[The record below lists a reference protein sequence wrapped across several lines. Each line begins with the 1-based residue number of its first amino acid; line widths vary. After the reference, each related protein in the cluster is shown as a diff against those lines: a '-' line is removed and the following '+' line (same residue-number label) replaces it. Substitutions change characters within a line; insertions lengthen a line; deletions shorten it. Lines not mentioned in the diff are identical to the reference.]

1 MQELI
6 NKLINKNNLTKVEA
20 GELLAGI
27 MNGELSPVRTAMVL
41 TALRMKGETVEEIAG
56 FIEVLRSNMVRI
68 KVFGGVDVC
77 GTGGDGRGT
86 FNISTAV
93 AFVLASAGVRVVKH
107 GNRAASS
114 LCGSADVLEAMGMR
128 IDLSPEQA
136 KRVLEKTGMVFLFAP
151 LYHPAYKP
159 VAVVRKELKIPT
171 VFNFLGPFI
180 NPASVKRQL
189 IGVSNR
195 EMASRLADVATEL
208 EYNHLILV
216 SSQDGLDEVSIFEP
230 TTIFEVWGRT
240 LRKYK
245 FYPRKY
251 GMGGDFERIA
261 GGDALMNAQIL
272 RDIFAGKKGEQRN
285 MVVVNSAFG
294 FLVADKVKSVEEG
307 ISIAE
312 EMIDSG
318 RAERKMK
325 EVVEETQRI
334 LNLKDPA
341 VAKAMAGRQIS
352 KPQLKSQNLKVKIT
366 GQK

>member
-1 MQELI
+1 MQEII
-6 NKLINKNNLTKVEA
+6 NKLINKEHLTKVEA
-20 GELLAGI
+20 GDLLGGI

-56 FIEVLRSNMVRI
+56 FIEVLRSNMVKI

-77 GTGGDGRGT
+77 GTGGDSLGT

-93 AFVLASAGVRVVKH
+93 SFVLASAGVRVVKH

-114 LCGSADVLEAMGMR
+114 LCGCADVLEEMGMK

-136 KRVLEKTGMVFLFAP
+136 EKVFKKTGMVFLFAP

-159 VAVVRKELKIPT
+159 VAIVRKELKIPT

-195 EMASRLADVATEL
+195 EMAAKLAEVAEKFNYT
-208 EYNHLILV
+208 HLIIV
-216 SSQDGLDEVSIFEP
+216 SSQDGLDEVSIFAP
-230 TTIFEVWGRT
+230 TTIFEVRGRT
-240 LRKYK
+240 TRKYK
-245 FYPRKY
+245 FNPKKY
-251 GMGGDFERIA
+251 GMGGKFEQIV
-261 GGDALMNAQIL
+261 GGDASVNARILM
-272 RDIFAGKKGEQRN
+272 DIFAGKRGERRDI
-285 MVVVNSAFG
+285 VVLNSAFG

-318 RAERKMK
+318 RVARKVE
-325 EVVEETQRI
+325 EVVEETNKYQKSNI
-334 LNLKDPA
+334 PPSLKLWR
-341 VAKAMAGRQIS
+341 AGKDQS
-352 KPQLKSQNLKVKIT
+352 YN
-366 GQK
+366 

>member
-1 MQELI
+1 MQDLI
-6 NKLINKNNLTKVEA
+6 NKLINKNNLSKEEA

-27 MNGELSPVRTAMVL
+27 MKGELSSVRIAMVL

-56 FIEVLRSNMVRI
+56 FIEVLRSKMVRI
-68 KVFGGVDVC
+68 RVQGGVDVC
-77 GTGGDGRGT
+77 GTGGDNLGT

-114 LCGSADVLEAMGMR
+114 LCGSADVLEAMEMK

-159 VAVVRKELKIPT
+159 VAIVRKELKIPT

-195 EMASRLADVATEL
+195 DMAAKLAEVAEKLNYT
-208 EYNHLILV
+208 HLIIV
-216 SSQDGLDEVSIFEP
+216 SSQDGLDEVSIFAP
-230 TTIFEVWGRT
+230 TIIFEVRGRT
-240 LRKYK
+240 TQKYK
-245 FYPRKY
+245 FNPKKY
-251 GMGGDFERIA
+251 GMGGKFEQIV
-261 GGDALMNAQIL
+261 GGDVLMNAQIL

-294 FLVADKVKSVEEG
+294 FLVADKVKNVKEG
-307 ISIAE
+307 MLLAE

-318 RAERKMK
+318 RAERKVR
-325 EVVEETQRI
+325 EVIRV
-334 LNLKDPA
+334 
-341 VAKAMAGRQIS
+341 
-352 KPQLKSQNLKVKIT
+352 SQGK
-366 GQK
+366 